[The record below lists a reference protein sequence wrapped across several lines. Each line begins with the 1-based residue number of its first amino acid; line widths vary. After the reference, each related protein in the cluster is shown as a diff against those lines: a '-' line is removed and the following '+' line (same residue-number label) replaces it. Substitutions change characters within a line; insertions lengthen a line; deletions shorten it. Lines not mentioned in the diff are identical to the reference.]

1 MTQITQTKN
10 NQKWVLPILAALI
23 GGFMSILDSS
33 IVNVA
38 ISKMMQVFNTTA
50 SQIEWVVTVYMLALG
65 VVIPFSGWAG
75 DKFGYK
81 KLYIFALSMFTF
93 GSFLCAVSW
102 SVNSLIISRVIQA
115 LGGGLLMPTMMTMV
129 KKIVPTGSFGTA
141 MGIVGVALLIAPA
154 LGPTI
159 GGYLVE
165 YVDWKWIFTINIP
178 IGIIGIILSVFLLPK
193 FEKLKVEKLDL
204 GGAVTAVIMLFSLL
218 LALSKGSDWG
228 WTSGTTI
235 LLLLISLAAFGM
247 FLFLE
252 LRLKNPLLNI
262 RVFKN
267 RNFTAANITTFITTV
282 GLFSGIFFVPLFL
295 QNIKGLGALNTGL
308 IMLPGALVSGLLM
321 PVIGKLYD
329 KTGPKP
335 LAIFG
340 IISLA
345 YTTYMLHGIDVTTSN
360 SKIIYWMVL
369 RGISMAF
376 AAVSAQAASLDSVTN
391 SEVGAATAISNI
403 ISRVSG
409 SLGIAALTSIL
420 TSRTIHYAAQ
430 ISTGLMSAGKTV
442 TSQTARIQDVAF
454 VKGLEDVFLAASA
467 LTIFGLIPALFL
479 KKASKAP
486 EEKVM
491 DTDSIGLDM

>member
-1 MTQITQTKN
+1 MPKTKN
-10 NQKWVLPILAALI
+10 EQKWVLPILIALI

-38 ISKMMQVFNTTA
+38 ISKMMEVYNTSA
-50 SQIEWVVTVYMLALG
+50 SHIEWVVTVYMLALG

-93 GSFLCAVSW
+93 GSFLCTISW
-102 SVNSLIISRVIQA
+102 SVNTLIVSRVIQA

-129 KKIVPTGSFGTA
+129 KKIVPKSSFGTA
-141 MGIVGVALLIAPA
+141 MGVVGVALLIAPA

-165 YVDWKWIFTINIP
+165 YADWKWIFTINIP
-178 IGIIGIILSVFLLPK
+178 IGIIGIILSVLFLPK
-193 FEKLKVEKLDL
+193 FEKIKVEKLDI
-204 GGAVTAVIMLFSLL
+204 GGAVTAVVMLFSLL
-218 LALSKGSDWG
+218 LSLSKGSDWG
-228 WTSGTTI
+228 WTSGKTI
-235 LLLLISLAAFGM
+235 LLLLTSIVAFAV
-247 FLFLE
+247 FLIFE
-252 LRLKNPLLNI
+252 LKLKNPLLNL

-295 QNIKGLGALNTGL
+295 QNIKGLGALDTGL

-329 KTGPKP
+329 RTGPKP
-335 LAIFG
+335 LAVFG
-340 IISLA
+340 IITLS
-345 YTTYMLHGIDVTTSN
+345 YTTYLLHGIDLTTSN
-360 SKIIYWMVL
+360 SKIVYWMIL
-369 RGISMAF
+369 RGVSMAF

-391 SEVGAATAISNI
+391 AEVGDATAISNI
-403 ISRVSG
+403 VSRVSG

-420 TSRTIHYAAQ
+420 TSRVTHHAVQITAAAGKNAASQAAQ
-430 ISTGLMSAGKTV
+430 IKALS
-442 TSQTARIQDVAF
+442 F
-454 VKGLEDVFLAASA
+454 VKGLDDIFLVASV
-467 LTIFGLIPALFL
+467 LTLVGLVPALFMR
-479 KKASKAP
+479 KTGKERK
-486 EEKVM
+486 EEL
-491 DTDSIGLDM
+491 SIENG

>member
-1 MTQITQTKN
+1 MTQTTQTKN
-10 NQKWVLPILAALI
+10 DQKWVLPILVALI

-50 SQIEWVVTVYMLALG
+50 GQIEWVVTVYMLALG

-93 GSFLCAVSW
+93 GSFLCTVSW

-129 KKIVPTGSFGTA
+129 KKIVPAGSFGTA

-178 IGIIGIILSVFLLPK
+178 IGIIGIILSVFFLPK
-193 FEKLKVEKLDL
+193 FEKLRVEKLDL

-235 LLLLISLAAFGM
+235 LLLLISLTAFGM

-252 LRLKNPLLNI
+252 LRLKNPLLNL

-295 QNIKGLGALNTGL
+295 QNIKGLGALDTGL

-360 SKIIYWMVL
+360 SKIIYWMIL

-420 TSRTIHYAAQ
+420 TSRITHYATQ
-430 ISTGLMSAGKTV
+430 ISTSLMSAGKAV
-442 TSQTARIQDVAF
+442 TSQAAQIQDVAF

-467 LTIFGLIPALFL
+467 LTILGLIPAFFL
-479 KKASKAP
+479 RKASKAP
-486 EEKVM
+486 EVKEL
-491 DTDSIGLDM
+491 DTDSISLDL

>member
-1 MTQITQTKN
+1 MTQTQTK
-10 NQKWVLPILAALI
+10 QKWVLPILIALI

-38 ISKMMQVFNTTA
+38 ISKMMEVYNTTA

-93 GSFLCAVSW
+93 GSLLCTISW
-102 SVNSLIISRVIQA
+102 SVNTLIISRVIQA

-129 KKIVPTGSFGTA
+129 KKIVPKGNFGTA

-165 YVDWKWIFTINIP
+165 YVNWKWIFTINIP
-178 IGIIGIILSVFLLPK
+178 IGIIGIVLSVFLLPK
-193 FEKLKVEKLDL
+193 FEKLEVEKLDV
-204 GGAVTAVIMLFSLL
+204 GGAITAVIMLFSLL

-228 WTSGTTI
+228 WTSGKTI
-235 LLLLISLAAFGM
+235 ALLLISLTSLVI

-252 LRLKNPLLNI
+252 LRLKNPLLNL

-267 RNFTAANITTFITTV
+267 RNFTSANITTFITTV
-282 GLFSGIFFVPLFL
+282 GLFSGIFFIPLFL
-295 QNIKGLGALNTGL
+295 QNIKGLGALDTGL

-340 IISLA
+340 IITLS
-345 YTTYMLHGIDVTTSN
+345 YTTYLLHGIDVTTSN
-360 SKIIYWMVL
+360 SKIVYWMIL

-391 SEVGAATAISNI
+391 SEVGDATAISNI

-420 TSRTIHYAAQ
+420 TSRVTHHATEVGASLVAAGKNATAQAAQ
-430 ISTGLMSAGKTV
+430 IKALS
-442 TSQTARIQDVAF
+442 F
-454 VKGLEDVFLAASA
+454 VKGLDDIFMIASA
-467 LTIFGLIPALFL
+467 LTLFGLIPALFL
-479 KKASKAP
+479 KKSAKTQN
-486 EEKVM
+486 EELNAE
-491 DTDSIGLDM
+491 SISLE